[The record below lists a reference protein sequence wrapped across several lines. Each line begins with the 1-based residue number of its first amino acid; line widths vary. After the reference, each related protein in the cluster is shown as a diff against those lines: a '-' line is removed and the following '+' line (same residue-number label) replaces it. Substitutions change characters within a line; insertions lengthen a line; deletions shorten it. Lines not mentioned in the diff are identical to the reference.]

1 MYQLTF
7 ICMAFYNLSVRLFYN
22 RTVINRVYYTST
34 MLRCQHQTVMK
45 VGADG
50 EQLLSQITG
59 FAGGS
64 RLIPTAGG
72 GLFGNEAASVQPI

>member
-1 MYQLTF
+1 
-7 ICMAFYNLSVRLFYN
+7 
-22 RTVINRVYYTST
+22 
-34 MLRCQHQTVMK
+34 MLPCQHQTVMK

-50 EQLLSQITG
+50 GQLLSQIAG